1 MANACKITSREIK
14 KGLTDKG
21 IKIAQSVDSTFTVSS
36 IGELVL
42 PLDSSSTAKNEP
54 YKLRRIVDRTVNKL
68 NKELSMDPNKFG
80 FVFGGVTYTDS
91 AAIQILVTPQLFAS
105 YQVKNEEKTIEEV
118 FPVERTPTPTY
129 AQETAYRPTGFYKND
144 YALMEQE
151 LKDLESLEEA
161 FAPSTTS
168 IEFTEDIKSTYV
180 PPSTPVQLE
189 LDLRLSKEQPPQKGD
204 LGSIGFEEIA
214 CDV

>member
-1 MANACKITSREIK
+1 MANGCKITSREIQ

-21 IKIAQSVDSTFTVSS
+21 IIIAQSVDSTFTVSS

-42 PLDSSSTAKNEP
+42 PLDSSNKFKDEP

-68 NKELSMDPNKFG
+68 IKELSMDPKKFG

-91 AAIQILVTPQLFAS
+91 AAVQILVTPQLFAS
-105 YQVKNEEKTIEEV
+105 YQVKNEEKTIEEA
-118 FPVERTPTPTY
+118 FPVNRTPTPTFT
-129 AQETAYRPTGFYKND
+129 QETAYRPQGFYKND

-161 FAPSTTS
+161 FAPSITS
-168 IEFTEDIKSTYV
+168 VEVAEDVKSTYV
-180 PPSTPVQLE
+180 PPSAPVQLK
-189 LDLRLSKEQPPQKGD
+189 LDLRLSKEQPPEKGD